1 MVVVAFA
8 KRTTH
13 DALDNDCREASFR
26 QGTQWTIQL
35 LGVGAAVIQKK

>member
-13 DALDNDCREASFR
+13 DASDNDCREASFR
-26 QGTQWTIQL
+26 QDAMADFSYW
-35 LGVGAAVIQKK
+35 A